1 MNILLLTHY
10 FTAGRGG
17 SWYIIEIMAKLLA
30 ENGHKIWVI
39 TNKLEGFE
47 SPKHENI
54 KTFFVAEH
62 KLHKK
67 SFSWIDIL
75 RYGFTVIR
83 IGKQIIK
90 KEKIDVIHS
99 DPLPGLA
106 GSILSWLTSIPQIL
120 IIHDVFSI
128 QKGLWKESL
137 KQKEI
142 SKSNAVIRPI
152 FEKIIIRIRHAAIHT
167 VSEAVKEDLQKIGT
181 KSPIYVIHN
190 AIPIDQTIKFE
201 TKPFQLV
208 SISRLTFYKNV
219 QIAIKSLQIV
229 KKSFPKVSLIIVGDG
244 PYRKN
249 LEQLV
254 KELNL
259 QENVLFKGH
268 VSENE
273 KKELIATSHAL
284 VFPSLFE
291 GFGMVILEA
300 FEYKKPVL
308 VSRVRPQS
316 DIVDH
321 GETGFILSPNDQF
334 EWAEAIKRLLKES
347 DFAAKMGENGRR
359 VLEERYNSEIM
370 KKKILQ
376 MYEDV
381 TKKK

>member
-10 FTAGRGG
+10 FTSGRGG
-17 SWYIIEIMAKLLA
+17 AWYVTAIMAKLLA
-30 ENGHKIWVI
+30 ENGHKVWII

-54 KTFFVAEH
+54 KTFFVAKH
-62 KLHKK
+62 KLHKT

-75 RYGFTVIR
+75 LYGLAVIR
-83 IGKQIIK
+83 IGRQITK

-99 DPLPGLA
+99 DPLPGFA

-120 IIHDVFSI
+120 VIHDVFSI

-142 SKSNAVIRPI
+142 SKINAVIRPI
-152 FEKIIIRIRHAAIHT
+152 FEKAIIRIRHVAIHT
-167 VSEAVKEDLQKIGT
+167 VSEAVKVDLKKIGA
-181 KSPIYVIHN
+181 KGPIYVIHN
-190 AIPIDQTIKFE
+190 AIPIHQITKLE
-201 TKPFQLV
+201 TKPLQLV

-219 QIAIKSLQIV
+219 QVAINSLQIV

-249 LEQLV
+249 LELLV

-273 KKELIATSHAL
+273 KKELLATSQAL

-316 DIVDH
+316 DIVED
-321 GETGFILSPNDQF
+321 GKTGLVLSPNDQS
-334 EWAEAIKRLLKES
+334 EWAEAIKCLLKEP
-347 DFAAKMGENGRR
+347 DLAAKMGENGRR
-359 VLEERYNSEIM
+359 ILEEKYNLEIM
-370 KKKILQ
+370 TKNILQ

-381 TKKK
+381 IKKK